1 MGSGMHVFTCAC
13 MLPCMLPCS
22 HVYTCAAA
30 QVALFLRCPSPTAP
44 CRYFRTPHALSN
56 MGQSCHTATTGP
68 TMAHYTLT
76 ASKRRIAIL
85 QAAWERDEP
94 GKHATCSISHKGGLG
109 CSDYHEQL
117 RFMAA
122 QDRTPTRPLAPLCMT
137 PLVGSET
144 SRYEEPADWNALFA
158 GSGLV

>member
-1 MGSGMHVFTCAC
+1 MSVAGECKCVVEEFGSLSLS
-13 MLPCMLPCS
+13 LPPSRSLVRVS
-22 HVYTCAAA
+22 LTH
-30 QVALFLRCPSPTAP
+30 LRDSP